1 MKTNKQL
8 LAILMALFLL
18 LSFVGCG
25 KQSFTMDPATPDK
38 LPQHQDPGTPD
49 PPSSTV
55 PEPPVDPP
63 VIPVDPPVDPDDPP
77 DDPPKTPFITLSHI
91 PFDIYKGELILVN
104 RQYAYDPA
112 LAASDLVLI
121 KKAITDE
128 ALAEQI
134 VLAQYE
140 MYLTATTA
148 NALAR
153 LSYDLQKTLSSTK
166 NIHIYSAYRSSSH
179 QQSIINDYLSR
190 PDYGQD
196 YVDKYVAPV
205 GASEHHTGL
214 AVDINF
220 FDDDGSSFRFDAP
233 EVANE
238 YAWLLDNAHKYGLI
252 WRYQADKAD
261 LTGYNEEVWH
271 FRYVGVPHAEYMKTN
286 GLCLEEYHALIE
298 KATFDK
304 PLTFTTSDGK
314 TYSVYAD
321 DPEDSLQVPQSL
333 AYSLSGSNRD
343 YFIVTVE
350 GAYEDAGIIYQD
362 SSKNVELIQA
372 PDMGE
377 KYTEQLTF
385 LADTQILAL
394 KDANL
399 LPAPKNKI
407 GRVWCSA
414 TEHKLNFKYINTMAV
429 MVDTKDSDRYW
440 ISNTIDKTVAN
451 FAPEIFIV
459 SIGLDGGINREYPL
473 TDSESADIWK
483 QLIHSILDASKET
496 VIILQ
501 SVLPLGVNAPEEYAF
516 ATNADI
522 RQFNN
527 TMLHVATEL
536 HAETGRVFYL
546 DTASVMSDASGYLKS
561 TYTDDGVSLNTEGL
575 EAMMYYIRTHPYV
588 DASAYSE

>member
-1 MKTNKQL
+1 MNTSKRL
-8 LAILMALFLL
+8 LAIFMAVVIL
-18 LSFVGCG
+18 LSFAGCG
-25 KQSFTMDPATPDK
+25 KANSAIDPATPDK
-38 LPQHQDPGTPD
+38 LPQDQDSSTPPSSENPD
-49 PPSSTV
+49 PPI
-55 PEPPVDPP
+55 DP
-63 VIPVDPPVDPDDPP
+63 PVDPPVDPVDPP
-77 DDPPKTPFITLSHI
+77 ADQPKTPFITLAHI
-91 PFDIYKGELILVN
+91 PIDIYKGELILVN
-104 RQYAYDPA
+104 REYSYDPA

-121 KKAITDE
+121 KKAITDQS
-128 ALAEQI
+128 LLEQI
-134 VLAQYE
+134 VLSQYE

-190 PDYGQD
+190 PDYGQE

-205 GASEHHTGL
+205 GGSEHHTGL

-220 FDDDGSSFRFDAP
+220 HDDNGTSYRFDSP
-233 EVANE
+233 EAANE
-238 YAWLLDNAHKYGLI
+238 YAWLLENAHKYGLI
-252 WRYQADKAD
+252 WRYQADKAE
-261 LTGYNEEVWH
+261 LTGYNEEIWH
-271 FRYVGVPHAEYMKTN
+271 FRYVGMPHAEYMKTN

-298 KATFDK
+298 KATFDD
-304 PLTFTTSDGK
+304 PLVFTTADGK

-350 GAYEDAGIIYQD
+350 GAYEDAGIIYED

-377 KYTEQLTF
+377 KYTERLTF
-385 LADTQILAL
+385 LADSQILSL
-394 KDANL
+394 KDSTL

-407 GRVWCSA
+407 GRVWGSA
-414 TEHKLNFKYINTMAV
+414 SEQKLNFKYINTMAV
-429 MVDTKDSDRYW
+429 MVDTEGSDRYW
-440 ISNTIDKTVAN
+440 ISNTIDKTVEN
-451 FAPEIFIV
+451 FTPEILII

-473 TDSESADIWK
+473 TDSESADIWRE
-483 QLIHSILDASKET
+483 LIHSILNASKDT
-496 VIILQ
+496 VVILQ
-501 SVLPLGVNAPEEYAF
+501 SVLPLGVNAPEEYAL
-516 ATNADI
+516 ASNAAI
-522 RQFNN
+522 RQFNS

-546 DTASVMSDASGYLKS
+546 DTASAMSDASGYLKS
-561 TYTDDGVSLNTEGL
+561 AYTDDGVSLNKTGL

-588 DASAYSE
+588 DASSYSE